1 MISHEE
7 IKLTSLAECAGCA
20 AKLSPAA
27 LSRVVEPLTHQ
38 TDSRLIVGLHTSDD
52 AAVFRLTD
60 TIAAIQ
66 TVDFF
71 TPIVDDPWTFGAIA
85 AANSMSDVYAMGGEV
100 LFTVNVAAFP
110 TDFPEE
116 AIAGIFAGGAE
127 KVREA
132 GAVVAGGHT
141 INTAEPIYGMSV
153 TGQVHPDQVWTKA
166 GAKPGDL
173 LYLTKPIGTG
183 VTTTALKNGA
193 VQPYDLSQAVESML
207 KLNGPAARAARA
219 AEVNACT
226 DITGYSLLGH
236 AFEMATKSGVRIE
249 ILAGKVPYF
258 QGAPGYVEANHVP
271 GGLGRNKAYFTDLG
285 VTIERSVN
293 SAMATLLFDPQTS
306 GGLLFAIPEPVV
318 AAFESALVAADVNHW
333 RIGRV
338 LEGDGVVVRS

>member
-1 MISHEE
+1 MIAHDEF
-7 IKLTSLAECAGCA
+7 KLTSLAECAGCA

-38 TDSRLIVGLHTSDD
+38 TDPRLIVGLQTSDD

-71 TPIVDDPWTFGAIA
+71 TPIVDDPWTFGSIA

-193 VQPYDLSQAVESML
+193 VQSNDLSRAVESML
-207 KLNGPAARAARA
+207 QLNGPAARAARA
-219 AEVNACT
+219 AKVNACT

-236 AFEMATKSGVRIE
+236 TYEMALKSQVQID
-249 ILAGKVPYF
+249 IDASNVPLIAGA
-258 QGAPGYVEANHVP
+258 QGYVEGNHVP
-271 GGLGRNKAYFTDLG
+271 GGLVRNKAYFSGLG
-285 VTIERSVN
+285 VKIDPSVN
-293 SAMATLLFDPQTS
+293 SVLATLLFDPQTS
-306 GGLLFAIPEPVV
+306 GGLLFAIPESGVPE
-318 AAFESALVAADVNHW
+318 FESALVEASVNHW

-338 LEGDGVVVRS
+338 LKGDGVVVRN